1 MNRSRLPSKVK
12 PHLNLSLVAG
22 RVSVD
27 CQVLECIIEGG
38 AIAELNGLSTGES
51 ELLVQST
58 VGRGVVERRVEG
70 ICNVADVEG
79 DLGAGDVGGGRSENH
94 LRRSGQYIL
103 WHGNALRSLRSG
115 QVVEEASS
123 LGKGRVAQ

>member
-1 MNRSRLPSKVK
+1 M
-12 PHLNLSLVAG
+12 SLVAG

-79 DLGAGDVGGGRSENH
+79 DLGAGDVGGGR
-94 LRRSGQYIL
+94 
-103 WHGNALRSLRSG
+103 LRSG